1 MLQSMRQGAQ
11 SAAAKIIIGLIVL
24 SFAAFGLET
33 LLPGGSGSSI
43 AEVNGEEI
51 SPVALEARKAAPG
64 WWTRLLGGA
73 PTKPSDG
80 MRKAKATS
88 WATVVM
94 SLRLQR
100 FEATSGGR
108 SVATVLYD
116 ASKQRLTLV
125 NRGVGLQRRVLLLGT
140 SQKISAEAIGQFGEG
155 MKVGTLALIREG
167 RQVEMATRDA
177 SPPRQTLRR
186 RHRSSG
192 SLDDFCDDR
201 SPSPLPHIH
210 RNRWVA
216 TFTYVTNC
224 AAGWALTKLFVS
236 IVEQSRYGLGVF
248 LLTLLPR
255 LNRLSHLVLRWP
267 LLVLVYALVGV
278 ELILYFLLRTLVA
291 ALELAVASPTH
302 RRLRSALRRADDYAQ
317 WLACARAL
325 DASRGVA
332 LWQADLR
339 STRYNWPFVR
349 RLRARLRSARSQNDW
364 RGVADTLRLCSRP
377 NVGGIMAPELFAV
390 SYAGAPKIVV
400 TDFVDEVCS
409 QRP

>member
-1 MLQSMRQGAQ
+1 
-11 SAAAKIIIGLIVL
+11 
-24 SFAAFGLET
+24 
-33 LLPGGSGSSI
+33 
-43 AEVNGEEI
+43 
-51 SPVALEARKAAPG
+51 
-64 WWTRLLGGA
+64 
-73 PTKPSDG
+73 
-80 MRKAKATS
+80 
-88 WATVVM
+88 
-94 SLRLQR
+94 
-100 FEATSGGR
+100 
-108 SVATVLYD
+108 
-116 ASKQRLTLV
+116 
-125 NRGVGLQRRVLLLGT
+125 
-140 SQKISAEAIGQFGEG
+140 
-155 MKVGTLALIREG
+155 
-167 RQVEMATRDA
+167 
-177 SPPRQTLRR
+177 
-186 RHRSSG
+186 
-192 SLDDFCDDR
+192 
-201 SPSPLPHIH
+201 
-210 RNRWVA
+210 
-216 TFTYVTNC
+216 
-224 AAGWALTKLFVS
+224 
-236 IVEQSRYGLGVF
+236 
-248 LLTLLPR
+248 LTLLPR

-400 TDFVDEVCS
+400 TDFVDEVWNQRGSIWRLRRRRDSSPS
-409 QRP
+409 QHEGGGLFFDFEPIRTAPRRSHERRSPRPSTGSRLPVPTTSARKSVAVFLE

>member
-1 MLQSMRQGAQ
+1 M
-11 SAAAKIIIGLIVL
+11 AA
-24 SFAAFGLET
+24 
-33 LLPGGSGSSI
+33 
-43 AEVNGEEI
+43 
-51 SPVALEARKAAPG
+51 
-64 WWTRLLGGA
+64 
-73 PTKPSDG
+73 
-80 MRKAKATS
+80 
-88 WATVVM
+88 
-94 SLRLQR
+94 
-100 FEATSGGR
+100 
-108 SVATVLYD
+108 
-116 ASKQRLTLV
+116 
-125 NRGVGLQRRVLLLGT
+125 
-140 SQKISAEAIGQFGEG
+140 
-155 MKVGTLALIREG
+155 
-167 RQVEMATRDA
+167 RDA

-216 TFTYVTNC
+216 FVTYITNC

-248 LLTLLPR
+248 LLTLPPR

-400 TDFVDEVCS
+400 TDFVDEVRISAWKGASIWRVRRRRDSSPS
-409 QRP
+409 QHEGGGFFLEFGPVRRSPRLWTGSRRRAPTTSARKSVGRYLASRERRTARPRWLCRVVVP

>member
-1 MLQSMRQGAQ
+1 
-11 SAAAKIIIGLIVL
+11 
-24 SFAAFGLET
+24 
-33 LLPGGSGSSI
+33 
-43 AEVNGEEI
+43 
-51 SPVALEARKAAPG
+51 
-64 WWTRLLGGA
+64 
-73 PTKPSDG
+73 
-80 MRKAKATS
+80 
-88 WATVVM
+88 
-94 SLRLQR
+94 
-100 FEATSGGR
+100 
-108 SVATVLYD
+108 
-116 ASKQRLTLV
+116 
-125 NRGVGLQRRVLLLGT
+125 
-140 SQKISAEAIGQFGEG
+140 
-155 MKVGTLALIREG
+155 
-167 RQVEMATRDA
+167 MAGRDA
-177 SPPRQTLRR
+177 SAPRQMLRR

-216 TFTYVTNC
+216 TFTYITNC

-339 STRYNWPFVR
+339 STRYNWSFVR

-400 TDFVDEVCS
+400 TDFVDEVRIS
-409 QRP
+409 ASRRLEFVGEGRGASSRGDEVGGGFFPDFGPVRRSPRPSTGSRRRAPTTSARGSVAVFLASREKRMVPPH

>member
-1 MLQSMRQGAQ
+1 VELTRRTRRVHACACDLGHST
-11 SAAAKIIIGLIVL
+11 SALNPQARRGGLKIEQP
-24 SFAAFGLET
+24 ART
-33 LLPGGSGSSI
+33 
-43 AEVNGEEI
+43 
-51 SPVALEARKAAPG
+51 ARKKAPAAPH
-64 WWTRLLGGA
+64 A
-73 PTKPSDG
+73 
-80 MRKAKATS
+80 
-88 WATVVM
+88 
-94 SLRLQR
+94 
-100 FEATSGGR
+100 
-108 SVATVLYD
+108 VAQQ
-116 ASKQRLTLV
+116 SK
-125 NRGVGLQRRVLLLGT
+125 
-140 SQKISAEAIGQFGEG
+140 
-155 MKVGTLALIREG
+155 
-167 RQVEMATRDA
+167 EMATRDQ

-216 TFTYVTNC
+216 FVTYLTNC

-349 RLRARLRSARSQNDW
+349 RLRARLRTARSQNDW

-400 TDFVDEVCS
+400 TDFVDEVRLRVPRELLTS
-409 QRP
+409 STRLVSISA

>member
-1 MLQSMRQGAQ
+1 MVKRAVRAVYTRARATWDTSHQRSTPGTASRPKKG
-11 SAAAKIIIGLIVL
+11 AAKRAPPARYLLRQHAV
-24 SFAAFGLET
+24 AAT
-33 LLPGGSGSSI
+33 
-43 AEVNGEEI
+43 AQ
-51 SPVALEARKAAPG
+51 
-64 WWTRLLGGA
+64 
-73 PTKPSDG
+73 PTK
-80 MRKAKATS
+80 A
-88 WATVVM
+88 
-94 SLRLQR
+94 
-100 FEATSGGR
+100 
-108 SVATVLYD
+108 
-116 ASKQRLTLV
+116 
-125 NRGVGLQRRVLLLGT
+125 
-140 SQKISAEAIGQFGEG
+140 
-155 MKVGTLALIREG
+155 
-167 RQVEMATRDA
+167 MAARDA

-349 RLRARLRSARSQNDW
+349 RLRARLRTARSQNDW

-390 SYAGAPKIVV
+390 SYSGAPKIVV

>member
-1 MLQSMRQGAQ
+1 
-11 SAAAKIIIGLIVL
+11 
-24 SFAAFGLET
+24 
-33 LLPGGSGSSI
+33 
-43 AEVNGEEI
+43 
-51 SPVALEARKAAPG
+51 
-64 WWTRLLGGA
+64 
-73 PTKPSDG
+73 
-80 MRKAKATS
+80 
-88 WATVVM
+88 
-94 SLRLQR
+94 
-100 FEATSGGR
+100 
-108 SVATVLYD
+108 
-116 ASKQRLTLV
+116 
-125 NRGVGLQRRVLLLGT
+125 
-140 SQKISAEAIGQFGEG
+140 
-155 MKVGTLALIREG
+155 
-167 RQVEMATRDA
+167 MATRDA
-177 SPPRQTLRR
+177 SPPRQALRR

-216 TFTYVTNC
+216 FVTYLTNC

-400 TDFVDEVCS
+400 TDFVDEVRIS
-409 QRP
+409 ASRGVEMIEGGRGASSPSDEVGGGFFLEFGPVRTAPRRSHERRSPRPSTGSRRRVPTTSARRSVAVSLAWPERRTARPH

>member
-1 MLQSMRQGAQ
+1 
-11 SAAAKIIIGLIVL
+11 
-24 SFAAFGLET
+24 
-33 LLPGGSGSSI
+33 
-43 AEVNGEEI
+43 
-51 SPVALEARKAAPG
+51 
-64 WWTRLLGGA
+64 
-73 PTKPSDG
+73 
-80 MRKAKATS
+80 
-88 WATVVM
+88 
-94 SLRLQR
+94 
-100 FEATSGGR
+100 
-108 SVATVLYD
+108 
-116 ASKQRLTLV
+116 
-125 NRGVGLQRRVLLLGT
+125 
-140 SQKISAEAIGQFGEG
+140 
-155 MKVGTLALIREG
+155 
-167 RQVEMATRDA
+167 MATRDA

-216 TFTYVTNC
+216 TFTYITNC

-332 LWQADLR
+332 LWQADLS

>member
-1 MLQSMRQGAQ
+1 M
-11 SAAAKIIIGLIVL
+11 AA
-24 SFAAFGLET
+24 
-33 LLPGGSGSSI
+33 
-43 AEVNGEEI
+43 
-51 SPVALEARKAAPG
+51 
-64 WWTRLLGGA
+64 
-73 PTKPSDG
+73 
-80 MRKAKATS
+80 
-88 WATVVM
+88 
-94 SLRLQR
+94 
-100 FEATSGGR
+100 
-108 SVATVLYD
+108 
-116 ASKQRLTLV
+116 
-125 NRGVGLQRRVLLLGT
+125 
-140 SQKISAEAIGQFGEG
+140 
-155 MKVGTLALIREG
+155 
-167 RQVEMATRDA
+167 RDA

-201 SPSPLPHIH
+201 PPSPLPHIH

-216 TFTYVTNC
+216 FVTYLTNC

-349 RLRARLRSARSQNDW
+349 RLRARLRTARSQNDW

-400 TDFVDEVCS
+400 TDFVDEVRIS
-409 QRP
+409 ASRGVEFVGEGRGASSPGDEVGARFFFDSE

>member
-1 MLQSMRQGAQ
+1 M
-11 SAAAKIIIGLIVL
+11 AA
-24 SFAAFGLET
+24 
-33 LLPGGSGSSI
+33 
-43 AEVNGEEI
+43 
-51 SPVALEARKAAPG
+51 
-64 WWTRLLGGA
+64 
-73 PTKPSDG
+73 
-80 MRKAKATS
+80 
-88 WATVVM
+88 
-94 SLRLQR
+94 
-100 FEATSGGR
+100 
-108 SVATVLYD
+108 
-116 ASKQRLTLV
+116 
-125 NRGVGLQRRVLLLGT
+125 
-140 SQKISAEAIGQFGEG
+140 
-155 MKVGTLALIREG
+155 
-167 RQVEMATRDA
+167 RDI

-216 TFTYVTNC
+216 FVTYLTNC

-349 RLRARLRSARSQNDW
+349 RLRARLRTARSQNDW

-377 NVGGIMAPELFAV
+377 NVGGIMAAELFAV

-400 TDFVDEVCS
+400 TDFVDEVRIS
-409 QRP
+409 ASRGVEFVGEGRGASSLGEEVGGGLFFDSGPFRRSPRPSTGSRRRAPTTSARRSVAVSLE

>member
-1 MLQSMRQGAQ
+1 
-11 SAAAKIIIGLIVL
+11 
-24 SFAAFGLET
+24 
-33 LLPGGSGSSI
+33 
-43 AEVNGEEI
+43 
-51 SPVALEARKAAPG
+51 
-64 WWTRLLGGA
+64 
-73 PTKPSDG
+73 
-80 MRKAKATS
+80 
-88 WATVVM
+88 
-94 SLRLQR
+94 
-100 FEATSGGR
+100 
-108 SVATVLYD
+108 
-116 ASKQRLTLV
+116 
-125 NRGVGLQRRVLLLGT
+125 
-140 SQKISAEAIGQFGEG
+140 
-155 MKVGTLALIREG
+155 
-167 RQVEMATRDA
+167 MATRDA
-177 SPPRQTLRR
+177 SPPRQALRR

-216 TFTYVTNC
+216 FVTYLTNC

-400 TDFVDEVCS
+400 TDFVDEVRISASRGVEMIEGGRGASSPSDEVGGGFFLEFGPVRTASGPLLRVRERAAAAMASSRASTRLHRRSPRPSTGSRRPAPTTSARRSVEACS
-409 QRP
+409 AWPEKPTAPPH